1 MNDVRSGPGQDAD
14 ALADAVRWL
23 PRDLPPA
30 GLAESICASLAHF
43 PRPRRSL
50 YGQVLYWMERPAVTL
65 AYRFAT
71 LALLAGIFAGVW
83 SLVAVRRSP
92 GPGIGETGGD
102 PAATARGTRLPQAL
116 PPAPGPELAARTGGD
131 APPAPKVTVT
141 FVFRAPEAGSVAVV
155 GSFNDWDPGRGSMVR
170 GADGSW
176 TVRVELAPGQYEYQ
190 FVVDGSRFVPDPDA
204 IEQRDDGMGGSN
216 AVLRL

>member
-1 MNDVRSGPGQDAD
+1 MNDVRSGPGQDVG
-14 ALADAVRWL
+14 ALADAVRGL
-23 PRDLPPA
+23 PRDLPPS
-30 GLAESICASLAHF
+30 GLAESICASLART

-50 YGQVLYWMERPAVTL
+50 YGQVLHWMERPAVTL

-71 LALLAGIFAGVW
+71 LALLAGILAGVW
-83 SLVAVRRSP
+83 SLVAVRRAP
-92 GPGIGETGGD
+92 GPGSGETGGE
-102 PAATARGTRLPQAL
+102 PQATARGARLPQAL
-116 PPAPGPELAARTGGD
+116 PPAPGPELAARTGD

-155 GSFNDWDPGRGSMVR
+155 GSFNDWDPSRGSMAR
-170 GADGSW
+170 GSDGSW

-190 FVVDGSRFVPDPDA
+190 FVVDGSTFVPDPRA
-204 IEQRDDGMGGSN
+204 IEQRDDGMGGAN